1 MSEYMLLQVGSGTVY
16 AFKVI
21 LEQYKP
27 MLERVQQERYT
38 VTGKLDLQSAPNNI
52 TFNYAVKVLGTA
64 TGSISIAAGTLITD
78 VSADLG
84 GYDDLRTLFDST
96 KPPNNVMKFRDF
108 DDMEYNVCFTGR
120 LAPTA
125 LTTQVTGS
133 TSYHIVPISLRV
145 VR

>member
-38 VTGKLDLQSAPNNI
+38 VTGKLDLQSAPNNV
-52 TFNYAVKVLGTA
+52 TFNYAIKVLGTA
-64 TGSISIAAGTLITD
+64 TGTVAITPGTLITE
-78 VSADLG
+78 STADLG
-84 GYDDLRTLFDST
+84 GYDDLRALFDST
-96 KPPNNVMKFRDF
+96 KPPNNILKFRDF
-108 DDMEYNVCFTGR
+108 DDVEYNVCFTGR